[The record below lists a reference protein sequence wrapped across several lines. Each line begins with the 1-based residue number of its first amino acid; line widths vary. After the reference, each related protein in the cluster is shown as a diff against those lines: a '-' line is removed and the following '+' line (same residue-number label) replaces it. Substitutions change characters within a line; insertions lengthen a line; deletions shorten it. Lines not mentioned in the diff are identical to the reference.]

1 MEAFFVVPYCVKFE
15 DSMAYGSHHYLTN
28 FRFQCIARETLYFA
42 EAADGSLPHEDDRA
56 AIRLLTT
63 EGYSRN
69 LAPVRVG
76 ERVAIFMTLG
86 AVTRSSAYGYFRT
99 VRFDGE
105 PVACGYQRIVAVA
118 AASDELAPLPR
129 SVTMHAGSLDERVP
143 HPRFVELAL
152 RGGSALRE
160 LFPERILRHAVE
172 VARTPLHASHP
183 HRKAWGAADE
193 AARGGEA
200 ARGDEAA
207 RGGEGEGRAK
217 VALLLPGQ
225 GSFDLRLLRAL
236 HARFDAA
243 RAAVA
248 EAEPAARAL
257 LGASLAALV
266 DGGEAEARAAL
277 DTCPDLDQLGIL
289 VQDHVAVA
297 LLRSAGLA
305 PDVVAGHS
313 FGEIAALAAGGAFSL
328 ATAAEVVCRRVLAL
342 RGAPPGRMLAAHTDA
357 ERLRDEVQALGRDDV
372 FVAVVNAADQAV
384 ASGTVDG
391 IAALERRLAGV
402 GVRATVLASRHAFH
416 SPLLAPAVGPFAGA
430 LARAGAAR
438 PALATYSPIDRV
450 FHGEGPLAPARL
462 LPMHLVTPL
471 DFGAAVRDLL
481 AAGCRTFVE
490 CGGGSTL
497 TALVRRNAPREP
509 GLRTIASFR
518 AGEDVAAELRRVVE
532 ALRAAGH
539 ALTEVAALPGGA
551 IRAGACA
558 APAAPTSTPAAPA
571 AAASTPAAPAAAAS
585 TPAAPAAAAS
595 TPAAPAAPAG
605 AAAPPIEAAAGPRGD
620 GPSPEAAPPIAI
632 VGMGAVLPGA
642 GGVEAYLEQLLAGTS
657 GIVDSGVRHP
667 ELATDFLSQ
676 GGRAPDKTYSL
687 LTGAVDALGPYA
699 AETGYD
705 ARALDRLPKTARMLA
720 CALAEARAR
729 AAALRDGAP
738 RRIVCL
744 LGSTADGSIEHD
756 EATLL
761 LGVERAL
768 AGLGADAAGREA
780 VVDALAGE
788 LGLDPERRAA
798 CRGHLEPL
806 ARVVRDVV
814 GEGVRTVVVDAACAS
829 SMHAVHLGAAM
840 LRRGLADVVIAGGA
854 YQPGPTN
861 ACQFSQFGGLSAT
874 GSRPFDASA
883 DGVVF
888 GEGAAVV
895 VLERLDDARARGD
908 RVDAVLLGS
917 GLSSDGPSP
926 SVTVPQSRGQSLAM
940 RRAYARAGVAP
951 RSVQYVEAHAT
962 ATPVGDATELK
973 ALAEV
978 FAGDAGAPRIA
989 LGSVKSLLGHTGWTA
1004 GVASL
1009 IKVVLAMR
1017 ERTIFPQH
1025 GFEAPSARIDLERS
1039 PFVIP
1044 GAAAPWTTEGGA
1056 PRRAALDSFG
1066 FGGTNA
1072 HLVVEEPRPDRGAP
1086 RDPRPSAR
1094 AAVPETRALCVVGLG
1109 AVFPG
1114 AGGAPAD
1121 APSDV
1126 LAFDE
1131 RALRLPAGARVLP
1144 DALEAMDP
1152 AQLLAVMAADRALA
1166 ALPARELGD
1175 RIGVVV
1181 GHEGKTR
1188 RGARANERIFGDRV
1202 ARALRARGVSPA
1214 LAGRVVDALRAGSPA
1229 TGPYTQP
1236 GNMPNVIAG
1245 RVANV
1250 LGLRGPNFV
1259 VDTSATSLLDALA
1272 AADLVLDEDCEV
1284 VLAGAVNAFSDEVA
1298 RGASA
1303 SGDPRP
1309 VGEAALL
1316 VALCTEATAARHAWP
1331 VLARLRVADGA
1342 AGGGVA
1348 DGALAAGGAVRPGA
1362 RLRGAEGAIELHAA
1376 IRGAREHGAA
1386 VVRWPSDARAVEV
1399 SPPGDGRAV
1408 ASGAVE
1414 VAGAGAVEVAGA
1426 GAVEV
1431 ARPAEA
1437 QAAPASAPAGFTT
1450 GTPIQVFVPRI
1461 TPAPATAPAA
1471 RVPSRVLHV
1480 CTDAALAADVR
1491 RAAPAGAR
1499 VLTLA
1504 VEAAPGAAAGA
1515 SPPASA
1521 APGGGEIPSIDARDE
1536 ARLHASFAA
1545 LASDDVDAVV
1555 VLTRAADARAFVD
1568 GAPGAYRPALRAL
1581 FGAARRYHDAIA
1593 RGDVSFAAVVLG
1605 AVDDAARLAPVT
1617 GAVGG
1622 FVKSLAR
1629 ELPSGDV
1636 RVVHT
1641 DARDAAAALGAL
1653 AAEWRRARPTVP
1665 EEVVDLGG
1673 VRHTVQLARA
1683 SVHGAPGARSLPPL
1697 GPGAVALV
1705 TGGARG
1711 ITAQFVEGLLERFG
1725 CRAVLLGRSRIEDAP
1740 PRVLA
1745 MTDAELD
1752 AYERDFYAEALRAEP
1767 GVRMAALR
1775 ERYGRIRA
1783 AREAHRVLTHLRSRG
1798 GVVDYHAVDVT
1809 RGEDVDRAVAAVAAA
1824 YGRIDLIVHGAG
1836 IQVSSRLTSKS
1847 LDLFER
1853 IVDTK
1858 LAGLSHLRRALARH
1872 LPDARPHVHLV
1883 TSAFSVLGNDGQPDY
1898 GAANEAMNRAAAY
1911 FAAEA
1916 DAGPWSSIAWLGW
1929 NGVGMTAGSE
1939 YSALGAARGLRGIE
1953 PEEGRRLFLELAAD
1967 RPVGAAQ
1974 VLLTDS
1980 EIERFAPRI
1989 AESAPVD
1996 AAAGAPVDA
2005 AAGAPAD
2012 GGASAP
2018 ANVCASAPAT
2028 APPRTAAASAPA
2040 AAPNLEW
2047 TLDPRVDP
2055 WLADHRA
2062 RSSAVAAG
2070 AFLVELAV
2078 RHALATAAEGG
2089 AVVREVRDVRFLEFL
2104 RLPDDNARAVRTV
2117 TARRERLPG
2126 GRVACAVE
2134 VRGDF
2139 VHRSGVVLR
2148 ADIVFATCV
2157 VELGAL
2163 HAGRDDLAP
2172 RHAGRVE
2179 GPSVRDPYA
2188 LPGAPVRHAGW
2199 FDHVGSFVLGTAV
2212 KSGRLR
2218 LPADRALE
2226 RQRAAAT
2233 PFLLLDALLTL
2244 GTLRREAS
2252 GAFPVCAAAGVARIR
2267 FGSAANDL
2275 ALRDAGGPV
2284 RLLAA
2289 VPEAADDRVLGAW
2302 AQALDPAGGVLLDV
2316 EGLEGR
2322 VVGRVTADA
2331 RPSAPAWLSV
2341 GAP

>member
-1 MEAFFVVPYCVKFE
+1 MGEYFVVPYCVKFE

-42 EAADGSLPHEDDRA
+42 EAADGTLPYEDDRA

-86 AVTRSSAYGYFRT
+86 GVTRSSAYGYFRT

-105 PVACGYQRIVAVA
+105 PVACGYQRIVAVSA
-118 AASDELAPLPR
+118 TSDELAPLSR
-129 SVTMHAGSLDERVP
+129 SVTMHVGALDEQVP
-143 HPRFVELAL
+143 HQRFVELAL

-160 LFPERILRHAVE
+160 LFPEHLLRHAVE
-172 VARTPLHASHP
+172 VARGPLHASRP
-183 HRKAWGAADE
+183 HRTQWSAAGAADE
-193 AARGGEA
+193 PAREGDPAREGRGGA
-200 ARGDEAA
+200 
-207 RGGEGEGRAK
+207 AK

-248 EAEPAARAL
+248 AAEPAARAL

-266 DGGEAEARAAL
+266 AAGEAEARGAL
-277 DTCPDLDQLGIL
+277 EACADLDQLGIL
-289 VQDHVAVA
+289 VQDYVAVA
-297 LLRSAGLA
+297 LLRSAGLE

-313 FGEIAALAAGGAFSL
+313 LGEIAALAAGGTFSL
-328 ATAAEVVCRRVLAL
+328 ATAAEIVCRRVLAL
-342 RGAPPGRMLAAHTDA
+342 RGAPPGRMLAAHTGA

-372 FVAVVNAADQAV
+372 FVAVANAADQAV
-384 ASGTVDG
+384 ASGTADG
-391 IAALERRLAGV
+391 IAALERRLEGA
-402 GVRATVLASRHAFH
+402 GVRATVLASRYAFH
-416 SPLLAPAVGPFAGA
+416 SPLLATAVGPFARAVG
-430 LARAGAAR
+430 RAGAAR

-450 FHGEGPLAPARL
+450 HYGEGPLAPARL

-471 DFGAAVRDLL
+471 DFGAAVRDLH

-490 CGGGSTL
+490 CGGGGTL
-497 TALVRRNAPREP
+497 TALVRRNAPP
-509 GLRTIASFR
+509 GPDLRVIATFR
-518 AGEDVAAELRRVVE
+518 AGEDVVAEHRRAVE

-539 ALTEVAALPGGA
+539 ALTAVAPLPEEDRDDRGSRGD
-551 IRAGACA
+551 A
-558 APAAPTSTPAAPA
+558 APASAAMPASAAPPATPAAPA
-571 AAASTPAAPAAAAS
+571 ATPDDDDAST
-585 TPAAPAAAAS
+585 
-595 TPAAPAAPAG
+595 AG
-605 AAAPPIEAAAGPRGD
+605 AT
-620 GPSPEAAPPIAI
+620 PIAI
-632 VGMGAVLPGA
+632 VGMGAVLPGS
-642 GGVEAYLEQLLAGTS
+642 GGVDAYRAQLRAGTC
-657 GIVDSGVRHP
+657 GITDTGARHP
-667 ELATDFLSQ
+667 ELATDFLNP
-676 GGRAPDKTYSL
+676 GRAADKTYSL
-687 LTGAVDALGPYA
+687 LVGTVDALGPYA
-699 AETGYD
+699 ERTGYD
-705 ARALDRLPKTARMLA
+705 APTLERLPKTARMLA
-720 CALAEARAR
+720 CALAEARSQ
-729 AAALRDGAP
+729 AAVLRDGAP
-738 RRIVCL
+738 LRIACL

-768 AGLGADAAGREA
+768 AGIAAGPADSAA
-780 VVDALAGE
+780 VAEALAGE
-788 LGLDPERRAA
+788 LGLDAERRAA

-814 GEGVRTVVVDAACAS
+814 REGVHTVVVDAACAS

-917 GLSSDGPSP
+917 GVSSDGPSP

-940 RRAYARAGVAP
+940 RRAYERAGVAP

-962 ATPVGDATELK
+962 ATPVGDATEFQ

-978 FAGDAGAPRIA
+978 FAGDEGAPRIA

-1009 IKVVLAMR
+1009 IKVVLAIR
-1017 ERTIFPQH
+1017 ERTLFAQH
-1025 GFEAPSARIDLERS
+1025 GFKAPSGRIDLPRS
-1039 PFVIP
+1039 PFAIST
-1044 GAAAPWTTEGGA
+1044 AAAPWTADGA
-1056 PRRAALDSFG
+1056 RPLRAALDSFG

-1072 HLVVEEPRPDRGAP
+1072 HLIVEEHRPGRHAPRPRP
-1086 RDPRPSAR
+1086 RHEA
-1094 AAVPETRALCVVGLG
+1094 RALCVVGLG

-1114 AGGAPAD
+1114 AVGAPAD

-1131 RALRLPAGARVLP
+1131 RALRLPARAPVLP

-1152 AQLLAVMAADRALA
+1152 TQLLAAMAAEKALA
-1166 ALPARELGD
+1166 ALPARELGE

-1188 RGARANERIFGDRV
+1188 RGARANERLFADRV

-1214 LAGRVVDALRAGSPA
+1214 LASATVGALRAGSPA

-1236 GNMPNVIAG
+1236 GNMPNVISG

-1250 LGLRGPNFV
+1250 FGLRGPNFV

-1284 VLAGAVNAFSDEVA
+1284 VLAGAVNAFSDDVA

-1303 SGDPRP
+1303 TRDPRP
-1309 VGEAALL
+1309 LGEAALL
-1316 VALCTEATAARHAWP
+1316 VALCTEDTAARHAWP
-1331 VLARLRVADGA
+1331 VLARLHVATGAGA
-1342 AGGGVA
+1342 AEGG
-1348 DGALAAGGAVRPGA
+1348 LAGRELVVNDPRGPRA
-1362 RLRGAEGAIELHAA
+1362 RLRGAEGAVELLAA
-1376 IRGAREHGAA
+1376 IRDARAHGAA
-1386 VVRWPSDARAVEV
+1386 VVRWPSDARAVHV
-1399 SPPGDGRAV
+1399 APPEGVRV
-1408 ASGAVE
+1408 
-1414 VAGAGAVEVAGA
+1414 
-1426 GAVEV
+1426 
-1431 ARPAEA
+1431 
-1437 QAAPASAPAGFTT
+1437 APAPPPSGFAT
-1450 GTPIQVFVPRI
+1450 GTPIHRYVPEIARV
-1461 TPAPATAPAA
+1461 PATGPAA
-1471 RVPSRVLHV
+1471 RVPSRILYV

-1491 RAAPAGAR
+1491 RAARSAEERAR
-1499 VLTLA
+1499 VLELA
-1504 VEAAPGAAAGA
+1504 GEAAPDDAPGTPGDL
-1515 SPPASA
+1515 A
-1521 APGGGEIPSIDARDE
+1521 APGSEAGGGGPSIDARDE
-1536 ARLHASFAA
+1536 QRLRASLGA
-1545 LASDDVDAVV
+1545 LAPDDVDAVV
-1555 VLTRAADARAFVD
+1555 VLTRAGDARAFLD
-1568 GAPGAYRPALRAL
+1568 GAPGSYRPALRAL
-1581 FGAARRYHDAIA
+1581 FGAARRYYDAVA
-1593 RGDVSFAAVVLG
+1593 RGDVAFAAVVVG
-1605 AVDDAARLAPVT
+1605 AVDPAGRLAPAS

-1629 ELPSGDV
+1629 ELPGGDV

-1641 DARDAAAALGAL
+1641 DAQGAAAALGAL
-1653 AAEWRRARPTVP
+1653 FEEWRRARPAAP

-1673 VRHTVQLARA
+1673 VRHVVQLARA
-1683 SVHGAPGARSLPPL
+1683 ASELTPRAASPL
-1697 GPGAVALV
+1697 GPGAVAIV

-1711 ITAQFVEGLLERFG
+1711 ITAQFVEGLLDRFG
-1725 CRAVLLGRSRIEDAP
+1725 CRAVLLGRSRLEDAP
-1740 PRVLA
+1740 PRTLA

-1752 AYERDFYAEALRAEP
+1752 AYEREFYAEALREGR
-1767 GVRMAALR
+1767 GVRMPALR
-1775 ERYGRIRA
+1775 ERYARIRS
-1783 AREAHRVLTHLRSRG
+1783 AREAHRVLSHLRARG
-1798 GVVDYHAVDVT
+1798 GSVDYHAADVT
-1809 RGEDVDRAVAAVAAA
+1809 SGADVDRAVAAVAAA
-1824 YGRIDLIVHGAG
+1824 YGRVDLIVHGAG

-1847 LDLFER
+1847 LELFER

-1858 LAGLSHLRRALARH
+1858 LAGLGHLRRALARH
-1872 LPDARPHVHLV
+1872 LPAARPHVHLV

-1898 GAANEAMNRAAAY
+1898 GAANEALNRAAAY

-1953 PEEGRRLFLELAAD
+1953 PEEGRQIFLDLVAE
-1967 RPVGAAQ
+1967 RPAGAAH

-1989 AESAPVD
+1989 A
-1996 AAAGAPVDA
+1996 AAGAPTPRIA
-2005 AAGAPAD
+2005 AAGAPA
-2012 GGASAP
+2012 S
-2018 ANVCASAPAT
+2018 
-2028 APPRTAAASAPA
+2028 PPDRT
-2040 AAPNLEW
+2040 W

-2055 WLADHRA
+2055 WLSDHRA

-2078 RHALATAAEGG
+2078 RHALATADGG
-2089 AVVREVRDVRFLEFL
+2089 ALVREVRDVRFLEFL
-2104 RLPDDNARAVRTV
+2104 HLPDDAAREVRTV
-2117 TARRERLPG
+2117 TTRHERLAG
-2126 GRVACAVE
+2126 GRAACAVE

-2148 ADIVFATCV
+2148 AGVVFATCV

-2163 HAGRDDLAP
+2163 DARRDALAP

-2179 GPSVRDPYA
+2179 GPAVRDPYA
-2188 LPGAPVRHAGW
+2188 SPGAPLRHAGW
-2199 FDHVGSFVLGTAV
+2199 FDHLGTFVLGDAL
-2212 KSGRLR
+2212 KSARFRAPEDGALGRL
-2218 LPADRALE
+2218 
-2226 RQRAAAT
+2226 RAAAT

-2244 GTLRREAS
+2244 GTLRRDEA
-2252 GAFPVCAAAGVARIR
+2252 GAFPVCAAGGVDRIR
-2267 FGSAANDL
+2267 FGAAANDL
-2275 ALRDAGGPV
+2275 AIRDAGGAV
-2284 RLLAA
+2284 RLVAA
-2289 VPEAADDRVLGAW
+2289 VPAAAGARVLGAW

-2316 EGLEGR
+2316 EGLEGL
-2322 VVGRVTADA
+2322 VVGRVAADA
-2331 RPSAPAWLSV
+2331 RGAAPASLPL
-2341 GAP
+2341 GAS

>member
-42 EAADGSLPHEDDRA
+42 EAADGSLPYEDDRA

-129 SVTMHAGSLDERVP
+129 SVTMHAGSLDERLP

-160 LFPERILRHAVE
+160 LFPERLLRHAVE
-172 VARTPLHASHP
+172 VARGPLHASRP
-183 HRKAWGAADE
+183 HHKAWGAAGEAAPERGAEAAPERGAE
-193 AARGGEA
+193 AARDGEA
-200 ARGDEAA
+200 ARG
-207 RGGEGEGRAK
+207 GRAK

-236 HARFDAA
+236 HARFAAA
-243 RAAVA
+243 REAVA
-248 EAEPAARAL
+248 ATEPAARAL

-266 DGGEAEARAAL
+266 AGEEAAARAAL
-277 DTCPDLDQLGIL
+277 EACPDLDQLGIL

-305 PDVVAGHS
+305 ADVVAGHS

-328 ATAAEVVCRRVLAL
+328 ATAAEIVCRRVLAL
-342 RGAPPGRMLAAHTDA
+342 RDAPPGRMLAAHTGAD
-357 ERLRDEVQALGRDDV
+357 RLRDEVKALGRDDV

-384 ASGTVDG
+384 ASGTAEG
-391 IAALERRLAGV
+391 IAALEQRLAAAGL
-402 GVRATVLASRHAFH
+402 RATVLASRRAFH

-450 FHGEGPLAPARL
+450 YHGEGPLAPARL

-471 DFGAAVRDLL
+471 DFGAAVRDLH

-490 CGGGSTL
+490 CGGGSAL
-497 TALVRRNAPREP
+497 TALVRRNAPAEP
-509 GLRTIASFR
+509 GLRVISTFR
-518 AGEDVAAELRRVVE
+518 AGEDVVAEHRRVVE

-539 ALTEVAALPGGA
+539 ALTEVAPLPVDA
-551 IRAGACA
+551 PRA
-558 APAAPTSTPAAPA
+558 APAASAPDDGAAPA
-571 AAASTPAAPAAAAS
+571 AAA
-585 TPAAPAAAAS
+585 
-595 TPAAPAAPAG
+595 
-605 AAAPPIEAAAGPRGD
+605 
-620 GPSPEAAPPIAI
+620 PIAI

-642 GGVEAYLEQLLAGTS
+642 GGVEAYLAQLLAGTC
-657 GIVDSGVRHP
+657 GIVDSGERHP
-667 ELATDFLSQ
+667 ELATDFLSP
-676 GGRAPDKTYSL
+676 GGRVADKTYSL
-687 LTGAVDALGPYA
+687 LTGTVDALGPYA

-705 ARALDRLPKTARMLA
+705 ARALERLPKTARMLA
-720 CALAEARAR
+720 CALAEARSR
-729 AAALRDGAP
+729 AAVLRERAP
-738 RRIVCL
+738 LRIACL

-768 AGLGADAAGREA
+768 AGLAAGAADRAA

-788 LGLDPERRAA
+788 LGLDAERRAA

-814 GEGVRTVVVDAACAS
+814 GEGARTVVVDAACAS

-895 VLERLDDARARGD
+895 VLERLDDAAARGD
-908 RVDAVLLGS
+908 RIDAVLLGS

-962 ATPVGDATELK
+962 ATPVGDATEFK

-1017 ERTIFPQH
+1017 ERTLFPQH
-1025 GFEAPSARIDLERS
+1025 GFQAPSARIDLEGS
-1039 PFVIP
+1039 PFAIST
-1044 GAAAPWTTEGGA
+1044 AAAPWTTEGTAGDGA
-1056 PRRAALDSFG
+1056 PLRAALDSFG

-1072 HLVVEEPRPDRGAP
+1072 HLVVEEHRPG
-1086 RDPRPSAR
+1086 RPAQRSSTRTAAR
-1094 AAVPETRALCVVGLG
+1094 RALCVVGLG

-1121 APSDV
+1121 APSEA

-1131 RALRLPAGARVLP
+1131 RALRLPTGARVLP

-1152 AQLLAVMAADRALA
+1152 AQLLAVMAAERALA
-1166 ALPARELGD
+1166 ALPARDLAE
-1175 RIGVVV
+1175 RVGVVV
-1181 GHEGKTR
+1181 GHEGKTG
-1188 RGARANERIFGDRV
+1188 RGARANERLFGDRV

-1236 GNMPNVIAG
+1236 GNMPNIISG

-1250 LGLRGPNFV
+1250 FGLRGPNFV

-1272 AADLVLDEDCEV
+1272 AADLVLDDDCEV
-1284 VLAGAVNAFSDEVA
+1284 VLAGAVNAFSDDVA

-1303 SGDPRP
+1303 TDDPRP

-1316 VALCTEATAARHAWP
+1316 VALCTEDTAARHAWP
-1331 VLARLRVADGA
+1331 VLARLHVAADA
-1342 AGGGVA
+1342 AEGGPPGR
-1348 DGALAAGGAVRPGA
+1348 ALAAGGALCPGA
-1362 RLRGAEGAIELHAA
+1362 RLRGAEGVVELHAA
-1376 IRGAREHGAA
+1376 IRDARAGGAA

-1399 SPPGDGRAV
+1399 APPGDVRV
-1408 ASGAVE
+1408 APSSDVQAPPSRE
-1414 VAGAGAVEVAGA
+1414 SRVAP
-1426 GAVEV
+1426 
-1431 ARPAEA
+1431 PA
-1437 QAAPASAPAGFTT
+1437 AAPSAPAAAPAGFTT

-1461 TPAPATAPAA
+1461 APAPATGPAA
-1471 RVPSRVLHV
+1471 RVPSRVVHV

-1491 RAAPAGAR
+1491 RAAPAGSR
-1499 VLTLA
+1499 VLALA
-1504 VEAAPGAAAGA
+1504 VEAAPDAGSDGAG
-1515 SPPASA
+1515 
-1521 APGGGEIPSIDARDE
+1521 IPSLDGRDE
-1536 ARLHASFAA
+1536 ARLSASFAA
-1545 LASDDVDAVV
+1545 LSPDDVDAVV

-1593 RGDVSFAAVVLG
+1593 RGEVSFAAVVVG
-1605 AVDDAARLAPVT
+1605 AVDAAARLAPLT

-1629 ELPSGDV
+1629 ELPGGDV

-1641 DARDAAAALGAL
+1641 DARDAAAALRAL
-1653 AAEWRRARPTVP
+1653 SDEWRRARPAVP

-1673 VRHTVQLARA
+1673 ARHSVQLARA
-1683 SVHGAPGARSLPPL
+1683 SSAPPARALPPL
-1697 GPGAVALV
+1697 GAGSVALV

-1740 PRVLA
+1740 PRTLA

-1752 AYERDFYAEALRAEP
+1752 AYERDFYAESLRAER
-1767 GVRMAALR
+1767 GVKMAALR
-1775 ERYGRIRA
+1775 ERYARIRA
-1783 AREAHRVLTHLRSRG
+1783 AREAHRVLSHLRGRG
-1798 GVVDYHAVDVT
+1798 GSVDYHAVDVT

-1824 YGRIDLIVHGAG
+1824 YGRVDLVVHGAG

-1847 LDLFER
+1847 LELFER

-1898 GAANEAMNRAAAY
+1898 GAANEAMNRAAACL
-1911 FAAEA
+1911 AAEP
-1916 DAGPWSSIAWLGW
+1916 DAGPWSTIAWLGW

-1953 PEEGRRLFLELAAD
+1953 AEEGRRLFLELAAD
-1967 RPVGAAQ
+1967 SPVGAAQ

-1989 AESAPVD
+1989 AAAGAAAIAPAGAPERA
-1996 AAAGAPVDA
+1996 AAAGSPEVAPR
-2005 AAGAPAD
+2005 
-2012 GGASAP
+2012 
-2018 ANVCASAPAT
+2018 
-2028 APPRTAAASAPA
+2028 RT
-2040 AAPNLEW
+2040 W

-2055 WLADHRA
+2055 WLSDHRA

-2078 RHALATAAEGG
+2078 RHALATAAEGA
-2089 AVVREVRDVRFLEFL
+2089 AVVREVRDVRFREFL
-2104 RLPDDNARAVRTV
+2104 RLADDAARDVRTV
-2117 TARRERLPG
+2117 TARREPLPG

-2148 ADIVFATCV
+2148 PDVVFATCV
-2157 VELGAL
+2157 VELGAV
-2163 HAGRDDLAP
+2163 HVRRDGLAP

-2188 LPGAPVRHAGW
+2188 SPGAPVRHAGW
-2199 FDHVGSFVLGTAV
+2199 FDHVGSFVLGTAL
-2212 KSGRLR
+2212 KSGWLR

-2226 RQRAAAT
+2226 RQRGAAT

-2244 GTLRREAS
+2244 GTLRRDEA
-2252 GAFPVCAAAGVARIR
+2252 GAFPVCAAAGVDRIR

-2289 VPEAADDRVLGAW
+2289 VPAAADDRVLGAW
-2302 AQALDPAGGVLLDV
+2302 AQAIDPAGGVLLDV

-2322 VVGRVTADA
+2322 VIGRVAADA
-2331 RPSAPAWLSV
+2331 RAFVDGAPASLSL

>member
-1 MEAFFVVPYCVKFE
+1 MGAFFVVPYCVKFE
-15 DSMAYGSHHYLTN
+15 DTMAYGSHHFLTN

-42 EAADGSLPHEDDRA
+42 EAADGTLPHEEDRA

-118 AASDELAPLPR
+118 AASEELAPLPR
-129 SVTMHAGSLDERVP
+129 SVTMHVGALDERVA

-160 LFPERILRHAVE
+160 LFPEHLLRHAVE
-172 VARTPLHASHP
+172 VARGPLHASHP
-183 HRKAWGAADE
+183 HRKQWGAEDE
-193 AARGGEA
+193 PARGVEPAREGEAGRGGEPA
-200 ARGDEAA
+200 
-207 RGGEGEGRAK
+207 EGGRAK

-225 GSFDLRLLRAL
+225 GSFDLRLLRGL

-243 RAAVA
+243 REAIDA
-248 EAEPAARAL
+248 AEPAAREL

-266 DGGEAEARAAL
+266 AGDEAEARAAL
-277 DTCPDLDQLGIL
+277 EACADLDQLGIL
-289 VQDHVAVA
+289 VQGHVAAA

-305 PDVVAGHS
+305 ADVVAGHS
-313 FGEIAALAAGGAFSL
+313 FGEIAALAASGAFSL

-342 RGAPPGRMLAAHTDA
+342 RSAPPGRMLAAHAGAD
-357 ERLRDEVQALGRDDV
+357 RLRDEVQALGRDDV
-372 FVAVVNAADQAV
+372 FVAVANGADQAV
-384 ASGTVDG
+384 ASGTAEG
-391 IAALERRLAGV
+391 IAALERRLAGA
-402 GVRATVLASRHAFH
+402 GVRATVLASRYPFH
-416 SPLLAPAVGPFAGA
+416 SPLLASAIGPFASA
-430 LARAGAAR
+430 LGRAAAAR

-450 FHGEGPLAPARL
+450 HYGEGPLAPARL

-471 DFGAAVRDLL
+471 DFGAAVRDLV

-497 TALVRRNAPREP
+497 TALVRRSAPQEP
-509 GLRTIASFR
+509 GLRVISTFR
-518 AGEDVAAELRRVVE
+518 AGEDVAAEHRRVVE

-539 ALTEVAALPGGA
+539 ALTEVAPLPGDDRDARRPG
-551 IRAGACA
+551 
-558 APAAPTSTPAAPA
+558 
-571 AAASTPAAPAAAAS
+571 
-585 TPAAPAAAAS
+585 
-595 TPAAPAAPAG
+595 AG
-605 AAAPPIEAAAGPRGD
+605 AAASSPAVVSSPAAASSPAVAEIPAAPSAAAAPATDPHD
-620 GPSPEAAPPIAI
+620 GAASPEGASPIAI

-642 GGVEAYLEQLLAGTS
+642 GGVDAYLAQLLAGTS
-657 GIVDSGVRHP
+657 GIVDSGERNP
-667 ELATDFLSQ
+667 ELATDFLSP
-676 GGRAPDKTYSL
+676 GGRAADKTYSL
-687 LTGAVDALGPYA
+687 LTGTVDALGPYA
-699 AETGYD
+699 ERTGYD
-705 ARALDRLPKTARMLA
+705 ARALERLPKTARMLA
-720 CALAEARAR
+720 CALAEARSR
-729 AAALRDGAP
+729 AAVLRDRAP
-738 RRIVCL
+738 LRIACL

-768 AGLGADAAGREA
+768 AGVAADAAARAA
-780 VVDALAGE
+780 VVGALADE
-788 LGLDPERRAA
+788 LGLDAERRAA

-814 GEGVRTVVVDAACAS
+814 GEGVHTVVVDAACAS

-908 RVDAVLLGS
+908 RVDALLLGS

-926 SVTVPQSRGQSLAM
+926 SVTVPQRRGQTLAM
-940 RRAYARAGVAP
+940 RRAYAQAGVAP
-951 RSVQYVEAHAT
+951 RAVQYVEAHAT
-962 ATPVGDATELK
+962 ATPVGDATEFQ

-1017 ERTIFPQH
+1017 ERTLFAQH
-1025 GFEAPSARIDLERS
+1025 GFKAPSGRIDLSGS
-1039 PFVIP
+1039 PFAITT
-1044 GAAAPWTTEGGA
+1044 AAAPWTAEGGG
-1056 PRRAALDSFG
+1056 PLRAALDSFG

-1072 HLVVEEPRPDRGAP
+1072 HLVVEELRPGRRAPRPPP
-1086 RDPRPSAR
+1086 RDAG
-1094 AAVPETRALCVVGLG
+1094 RALCVVGLG

-1152 AQLLAVMAADRALA
+1152 TQLLAAMAAEKALA
-1166 ALPARELGD
+1166 ALPAREMGD

-1236 GNMPNVIAG
+1236 GNMPNIISG

-1272 AADLVLDEDCEV
+1272 AADLVLDDDCEV
-1284 VLAGAVNAFSDEVA
+1284 VLAGAVNAFSDDVA

-1303 SGDPRP
+1303 ADDPRP

-1316 VALCTEATAARHAWP
+1316 VALCTEDTAARNAWP
-1331 VLARLRVADGA
+1331 VLARLHV
-1342 AGGGVA
+1342 
-1348 DGALAAGGAVRPGA
+1348 AAGGAEGGLPGRELSVGGPGA
-1362 RLRGAEGAIELHAA
+1362 RLRGAEGVIELHAA
-1376 IRGAREHGAA
+1376 IRDAGVDRRAAAA
-1386 VVRWPSDARAVEV
+1386 VVRWPSDPRVV
-1399 SPPGDGRAV
+1399 QV
-1408 ASGAVE
+1408 
-1414 VAGAGAVEVAGA
+1414 
-1426 GAVEV
+1426 
-1431 ARPAEA
+1431 
-1437 QAAPASAPAGFTT
+1437 APAGDARVAPAGDARVAPAGDARVAPAGDVQPAPAPAPAGFTT
-1450 GTPIQVFVPRI
+1450 GTPIQVYLPGI
-1461 TPAPATAPAA
+1461 APSPASGPAA
-1471 RVPSRVLHV
+1471 RVPSRVVYV
-1480 CTDAALAADVR
+1480 CTDAVLAADAR
-1491 RAAPAGAR
+1491 RAAPASAR
-1499 VLTLA
+1499 VLALA
-1504 VEAAPGAAAGA
+1504 GEAAPAA
-1515 SPPASA
+1515 A
-1521 APGGGEIPSIDARDE
+1521 APGSPRSLAAPAATADDGGSPSIDARDE
-1536 ARLHASFAA
+1536 ARLSASFAA
-1545 LASDDVDAVV
+1545 LAPDDVDAVV
-1555 VLTRAADARAFVD
+1555 VLTRAGDARAFVD
-1568 GAPGAYRPALRAL
+1568 GAPGSYRPALRAL

-1593 RGDVSFAAVVLG
+1593 RGDVSFAAVVVG
-1605 AVDDAARLAPVT
+1605 AVDAAARLAPLT

-1629 ELPSGDV
+1629 ELPGGDV

-1641 DARDAAAALGAL
+1641 DARDVAAALGAL
-1653 AAEWRRARPTVP
+1653 SDEWRRARPAVP
-1665 EEVVDLGG
+1665 EEVIDLGG
-1673 VRHTVQLARA
+1673 ARHTVQLTRASSARPARA
-1683 SVHGAPGARSLPPL
+1683 RPPL
-1697 GPGAVALV
+1697 GADAVALV

-1711 ITAQFVEGLLERFG
+1711 ITAQFVEGLLDRFG
-1725 CRAVLLGRSRIEDAP
+1725 CRAVLLGRSRLEDAP
-1740 PRVLA
+1740 PRTVA
-1745 MTDAELD
+1745 MTDAEFD
-1752 AYERDFYAEALRAEP
+1752 AYERDFYAEALREDRGA
-1767 GVRMAALR
+1767 RMVALR
-1775 ERYGRIRA
+1775 ERYARIRA
-1783 AREAHRVLTHLRSRG
+1783 AREAHRVLAHLRARG
-1798 GVVDYHAVDVT
+1798 GIVDYHAVDVT
-1809 RGEDVDRAVAAVAAA
+1809 RAEDVDRAVAAVAAA
-1824 YGRIDLIVHGAG
+1824 YGRVDLVVHGAG
-1836 IQVSSRLTSKS
+1836 IQASSRLTSKS

-1858 LAGLSHLRRALARH
+1858 LAGLAHLRCALARH
-1872 LPDARPHVHLV
+1872 LPAARPHVHLV

-1939 YSALGAARGLRGIE
+1939 YSALGAARGLRGVE
-1953 PEEGRRLFLELAAD
+1953 PEEGRRIFLDLVAE

-1989 AESAPVD
+1989 A
-1996 AAAGAPVDA
+1996 AAGAE
-2005 AAGAPAD
+2005 
-2012 GGASAP
+2012 ASAR
-2018 ANVCASAPAT
+2018 SAV
-2028 APPRTAAASAPA
+2028 APSST
-2040 AAPNLEW
+2040 W

-2062 RSSAVAAG
+2062 RSSAVVAG
-2070 AFLVELAV
+2070 AFLVELCV

-2089 AVVREVRDVRFLEFL
+2089 ALVREVRDVRFLEFL
-2104 RLPDDNARAVRTV
+2104 RLPDGAARDVRAVT
-2117 TARRERLPG
+2117 TRRERLAG
-2126 GRVACAVE
+2126 GRAACAVE

-2148 ADIVFATCV
+2148 ADVVFATCV
-2157 VELGAL
+2157 VELGAI
-2163 HAGRDDLAP
+2163 HVRRDALAP
-2172 RHAGRVE
+2172 RRAGRVD
-2179 GPSVRDPYA
+2179 GPLFRDPYA
-2188 LPGAPVRHAGW
+2188 SSGSPVRHAGW
-2199 FDHVGSFVLGTAV
+2199 FDHLGSFVLGAALKSARLQLTAD
-2212 KSGRLR
+2212 
-2218 LPADRALE
+2218 PALE

-2244 GTLRREAS
+2244 GTLRRDES
-2252 GAFPVCAAAGVARIR
+2252 GAFPVCAAGGVDRIR
-2267 FGSAANDL
+2267 FGAAANDL
-2275 ALRDAGGPV
+2275 AIRDAGGPV
-2284 RLLAA
+2284 RLVAT
-2289 VPEAADDRVLGAW
+2289 VPAAADDRVLGAW
-2302 AQALDPAGGVLLDV
+2302 AQALDATGGVLLDV

-2322 VVGRVTADA
+2322 VVGRVAAEA
-2331 RPSAPAWLSV
+2331 RPAAPASLPL
-2341 GAP
+2341 GAL

>member
-1 MEAFFVVPYCVKFE
+1 MGEFFVVPYCVKFE

-69 LAPVRVG
+69 LSPVRVG

-105 PVACGYQRIVAVA
+105 PVACGYQRIVAVGA
-118 AASDELAPLPR
+118 TSDELAPLPG
-129 SVTMHAGSLDERVP
+129 SVTMHVGALDEEVP
-143 HPRFVELAL
+143 HQRFVELAL

-160 LFPERILRHAVE
+160 LFPERLLRHAVE
-172 VARTPLHASHP
+172 VARAPLHASRP
-183 HRKAWGAADE
+183 HRTQWSAAGAAGAADE
-193 AARGGEA
+193 PAPGEAPARAGRGGA
-200 ARGDEAA
+200 
-207 RGGEGEGRAK
+207 AK

-266 DGGEAEARAAL
+266 AAGEAEARAAL
-277 DTCPDLDQLGIL
+277 DACADLDQLGIL
-289 VQDHVAVA
+289 VQDYVAVA
-297 LLRSAGLA
+297 LLRSAGLE

-313 FGEIAALAAGGAFSL
+313 LGEIAALAAAGAFSL
-328 ATAAEVVCRRVLAL
+328 ATAAELVGRRVLAL
-342 RGAPPGRMLAAHTDA
+342 RGAPPGRMLAAHTGA
-357 ERLRDEVQALGRDDV
+357 ERLRDEVRALGRDDV
-372 FVAVVNAADQAV
+372 FVSVINAADQAV
-384 ASGTVDG
+384 ASGTADG
-391 IAALERRLAGV
+391 IAALERRLEAA
-402 GVRATVLASRHAFH
+402 GVRATVLASRYAFH
-416 SPLLAPAVGPFAGA
+416 SPLLAPAVGPFASAA
-430 LARAGAAR
+430 LRAGAAR
-438 PALATYSPIDRV
+438 SALATYSPIDRV
-450 FHGEGPLAPARL
+450 HYGEGALAPARL

-471 DFGAAVRDLL
+471 DFGAAVRDLH

-490 CGGGSTL
+490 CGGGSAL
-497 TALVRRNAPREP
+497 TALVRRSAPP
-509 GLRTIASFR
+509 GPDLRVIATFR
-518 AGEDVAAELRRVVE
+518 AGEDVVAEHRRAVE

-539 ALTEVAALPGGA
+539 ALTAVAALPGEERDDRRPREG
-551 IRAGACA
+551 A
-558 APAAPTSTPAAPA
+558 APASAVAPASAAVPASAVAPASPAAPE
-571 AAASTPAAPAAAAS
+571 ASPHDD
-585 TPAAPAAAAS
+585 
-595 TPAAPAAPAG
+595 PAAPAG
-605 AAAPPIEAAAGPRGD
+605 AA
-620 GPSPEAAPPIAI
+620 PIAI
-632 VGMGAVLPGA
+632 VGMGAVLPGS
-642 GGVEAYLEQLLAGTS
+642 GGVDAYLAQLRSGTC
-657 GIVDSGVRHP
+657 GIADTGARHP
-667 ELATDFLSQ
+667 ELATDFLSP
-676 GGRAPDKTYSL
+676 GRAADKTYSL
-687 LTGAVDALGPYA
+687 LVGTVDALGPYA
-699 AETGYD
+699 ERTGYD
-705 ARALDRLPKTARMLA
+705 ARTLERLPKTARMLA
-720 CALAEARAR
+720 CALAEAKAQ
-729 AAALRDGAP
+729 AAVLRDGAP
-738 RRIVCL
+738 LRIACL

-768 AGLGADAAGREA
+768 AGVAADPADRAAVAEA
-780 VVDALAGE
+780 VAGE
-788 LGLDPERRAA
+788 LGLDAERRAA
-798 CRGHLEPL
+798 CRGHVEPL

-814 GEGVRTVVVDAACAS
+814 REGVRTVVVDAACAS

-917 GLSSDGPSP
+917 GVSSDGPSP

-940 RRAYARAGVAP
+940 RRAYAAAGVTP

-962 ATPVGDATELK
+962 ATPVGDATEHT

-978 FAGDAGAPRIA
+978 FAGEDGAPRIA

-1009 IKVVLAMR
+1009 IKVVLAIR
-1017 ERTIFPQH
+1017 ERTIFAQH
-1025 GFEAPSARIDLERS
+1025 GFRAPSGRIDLARS
-1039 PFVIP
+1039 PFAIP
-1044 GAAAPWTTEGGA
+1044 TAAAPWTADGGA
-1056 PRRAALDSFG
+1056 PLRAGLDSFG

-1072 HLVVEEPRPDRGAP
+1072 HLVVEEHRPGRHAPRPRPRGEA
-1086 RDPRPSAR
+1086 
-1094 AAVPETRALCVVGLG
+1094 RALCVVGLG

-1114 AGGAPAD
+1114 EGGAPAD
-1121 APSDV
+1121 APSDA

-1131 RALRLPAGARVLP
+1131 RALRLPARAPVLP

-1152 AQLLAVMAADRALA
+1152 TQLLAAMAAERALA
-1166 ALPARELGD
+1166 ALPARELGE

-1188 RGARANERIFGDRV
+1188 RGARANERIFADRV

-1214 LAGRVVDALRAGSPA
+1214 LASATVDALRAGSPA

-1236 GNMPNVIAG
+1236 GNMPNVISG

-1250 LGLRGPNFV
+1250 FGLRGPNFV
-1259 VDTSATSLLDALA
+1259 VDTSEASLLDALA

-1284 VLAGAVNAFSDEVA
+1284 VLAGAVNAFSDAVA

-1303 SGDPRP
+1303 TRDPRP
-1309 VGEAALL
+1309 VGEGALL
-1316 VALCTEATAARHAWP
+1316 VALCTEETAARHAFP
-1331 VLARLRVADGA
+1331 VLACLRVAPAAAAGA
-1342 AGGGVA
+1342 AEGV
-1348 DGALAAGGAVRPGA
+1348 LAGRELVVSGPGRPRA
-1362 RLRGAEGAIELHAA
+1362 RLRGAEGAVELLEA
-1376 IRGAREHGAA
+1376 IRGAGAHGAA
-1386 VVRWPSDARAVEV
+1386 AAVRWPSDTRAVEV
-1399 SPPGDGRAV
+1399 APPEGVR
-1408 ASGAVE
+1408 
-1414 VAGAGAVEVAGA
+1414 
-1426 GAVEV
+1426 
-1431 ARPAEA
+1431 
-1437 QAAPASAPAGFTT
+1437 AAPPSRVAPAPGVAPAPSVAPAPGVAPAPAPSGFAT
-1450 GTPIQVFVPRI
+1450 GTPIHCYVPEIARV
-1461 TPAPATAPAA
+1461 PAAGPAA
-1471 RVPSRVLHV
+1471 RVPSRVLYV
-1480 CTDAALAADVR
+1480 CADAALAADVR
-1491 RAAPAGAR
+1491 RAARSAEERAR
-1499 VLTLA
+1499 VLELA
-1504 VEAAPGAAAGA
+1504 GDAALDAARGLAAPASEAA
-1515 SPPASA
+1515 
-1521 APGGGEIPSIDARDE
+1521 GGGGPSIDASDE
-1536 ARLHASFAA
+1536 QRLSASLRA
-1545 LASDDVDAVV
+1545 LAPDDVDAVV
-1555 VLTRAADARAFVD
+1555 VLTRAEDARAFVD
-1568 GAPGAYRPALRAL
+1568 GAPGSYRPALRAL
-1581 FGAARRYHDAIA
+1581 FGAARRYYDAVA
-1593 RGDVSFAAVVLG
+1593 RGDVAFAAVVVG
-1605 AVDDAARLAPVT
+1605 AVDPAGRLAPAS

-1629 ELPSGDV
+1629 ELPGGDV

-1641 DARDAAAALGAL
+1641 DALDAAAALGAL
-1653 AAEWRRARPTVP
+1653 FEEWRRARPATP

-1673 VRHTVQLARA
+1673 VRHVVQLARPSSAPPARAA
-1683 SVHGAPGARSLPPL
+1683 SPL
-1697 GPGAVALV
+1697 GPDAVALV

-1711 ITAQFVEGLLERFG
+1711 ITAQFVEALLDRFG
-1725 CRAVLLGRSRIEDAP
+1725 CRAVLLGRSRLEDAP
-1740 PRVLA
+1740 PRTLA

-1752 AYERDFYAEALRAEP
+1752 AYERDFYAEALREGR

-1783 AREAHRVLTHLRSRG
+1783 AREAHRVLTHLRARG
-1798 GVVDYHAVDVT
+1798 GSVDYHAADVT
-1809 RGEDVDRAVAAVAAA
+1809 SAADVERAVAAVAAA
-1824 YGRIDLIVHGAG
+1824 YGRVDLIVHGAG

-1847 LDLFER
+1847 LELFER

-1858 LAGLSHLRRALARH
+1858 LAGLGHLRRALARH
-1872 LPDARPHVHLV
+1872 LPAARPHVHLV

-1898 GAANEAMNRAAAY
+1898 GAANEAMNRAAAC

-1939 YSALGAARGLRGIE
+1939 YSALGAARALRGIE
-1953 PEEGRRLFLELAAD
+1953 PEEGRQIFLDLAAE

-1989 AESAPVD
+1989 AASGPRAAASGPRA
-1996 AAAGAPVDA
+1996 AAAGAP
-2005 AAGAPAD
+2005 
-2012 GGASAP
+2012 GGPEERA
-2018 ANVCASAPAT
+2018 
-2028 APPRTAAASAPA
+2028 
-2040 AAPNLEW
+2040 W

-2055 WLADHRA
+2055 WLSDHRA

-2078 RHALATAAEGG
+2078 RHALAAADAG
-2089 AVVREVRDVRFLEFL
+2089 AVVHEVRDVRFLELL
-2104 RLPDDNARAVRTV
+2104 RLPDDAAREVRTV
-2117 TARRERLPG
+2117 TTRSERLDG

-2139 VHRSGVVLR
+2139 VHRSGLVLR
-2148 ADIVFATCV
+2148 AGVPFATCV
-2157 VELGAL
+2157 VELGAID
-2163 HAGRDDLAP
+2163 ARRDVLAP
-2172 RHAGRVE
+2172 RHAGRVD
-2179 GPSVRDPYA
+2179 GPAFRDPYA
-2188 LPGAPVRHAGW
+2188 SPGAPLRHAGW
-2199 FDHVGSFVLGTAV
+2199 FDHLGTFVLGAALTSARFRPP
-2212 KSGRLR
+2212 K
-2218 LPADRALE
+2218 DRALS
-2226 RQRAAAT
+2226 RLRAAAT

-2244 GTLRREAS
+2244 GVLRRDEA
-2252 GAFPVCAAAGVARIR
+2252 GAFPVCAAGGVDRIR
-2267 FGSAANDL
+2267 FGAAANDL
-2275 ALRDAGGPV
+2275 AIRDAGGPV
-2284 RLLAA
+2284 RLVAA
-2289 VPEAADDRVLGAW
+2289 APTAAGDRVLGAW
-2302 AQALDPAGGVLLDV
+2302 AQALDPAGGVLLDL
-2316 EGLEGR
+2316 EGLVGLA
-2322 VVGRVTADA
+2322 VGRVAADA
-2331 RPSAPAWLSV
+2331 RPAAPASLPL

>member
-1 MEAFFVVPYCVKFE
+1 MGEFFVVPYCVKFE
-15 DSMAYGSHHYLTN
+15 DSMAYGSHHFLTN

-42 EAADGSLPHEDDRA
+42 EAADGTLPHEDDRA

-69 LAPVRVG
+69 LSPVRVG

-105 PVACGYQRIVAVA
+105 PVACGYQRIVAVGA
-118 AASDELAPLPR
+118 TSDELAPLPR
-129 SVTMHAGSLDERVP
+129 SVTLHVGAIDEQVP
-143 HPRFVELAL
+143 HQRFVELAL

-160 LFPERILRHAVE
+160 LFPERLLRHAVE
-172 VARTPLHASHP
+172 VARGPLHASRP
-183 HRKAWGAADE
+183 HHTRWAAAGAAE
-193 AARGGEA
+193 GAARGGEPA
-200 ARGDEAA
+200 EEGAPARE
-207 RGGEGEGRAK
+207 GGGGAAK

-248 EAEPAARAL
+248 AAEPAARAL

-266 DGGEAEARAAL
+266 TAGEAEARAAL
-277 DTCPDLDQLGIL
+277 EACADLDQLGIL
-289 VQDHVAVA
+289 VQDYVAVA
-297 LLRSAGLA
+297 LLRAAGLE

-313 FGEIAALAAGGAFSL
+313 LGEIAALAAGGAFSL
-328 ATAAEVVCRRVLAL
+328 EAAAEIVGRRVLAL
-342 RGAPPGRMLAAHTDA
+342 RGAPPGRMLAAHTGA

-372 FVAVVNAADQAV
+372 FVSVINAADQAV
-384 ASGTVDG
+384 ASGTADG
-391 IAALERRLAGV
+391 IAALERRLAGA
-402 GVRATVLASRHAFH
+402 GVRATSLASRYAFH
-416 SPLLAPAVGPFAGA
+416 SPLLATAVGPFARA
-430 LARAGAAR
+430 VWRAGAAR

-450 FHGEGPLAPARL
+450 HYGEGPLAPARL

-471 DFGAAVRDLL
+471 DFGAAVRDLH

-497 TALVRRNAPREP
+497 TALVRRSAPP
-509 GLRTIASFR
+509 GPDLRAIATFR
-518 AGEDVAAELRRVVE
+518 AGEDVVAEHRRAVE

-539 ALTEVAALPGGA
+539 ALTEVAALPEGEQGVRRPPA
-551 IRAGACA
+551 SA
-558 APAAPTSTPAAPA
+558 APSIAAVPASAAPLEGPAAPPTSPAAPE
-571 AAASTPAAPAAAAS
+571 AS
-585 TPAAPAAAAS
+585 
-595 TPAAPAAPAG
+595 
-605 AAAPPIEAAAGPRGD
+605 PRGD
-620 GPSPEAAPPIAI
+620 DASPAGSAPIAI
-632 VGMGAVLPGA
+632 VGMGAVLPGS
-642 GGVEAYLEQLLAGTS
+642 GGVDAYLAQLLAGTC
-657 GIVDSGVRHP
+657 GIADTGARHP
-667 ELATDFLSQ
+667 ELATDFLSP
-676 GGRAPDKTYSL
+676 GRAADKTYSL
-687 LTGAVDALGPYA
+687 LVGTVDALGPYA
-699 AETGYD
+699 ERTGYD
-705 ARALDRLPKTARMLA
+705 ARTLERLPKTARMLA
-720 CALAEARAR
+720 CALAEAKAQ
-729 AAALRDGAP
+729 AAVLRDGAP
-738 RRIVCL
+738 LRISCL

-768 AGLGADAAGREA
+768 AGVDADPADRAAAAE
-780 VVDALAGE
+780 ALAGE
-788 LGLDPERRAA
+788 LGLDAERRAA

-814 GEGVRTVVVDAACAS
+814 REGVRTVVVDAACAS

-917 GLSSDGPSP
+917 GVSSDGPSP

-962 ATPVGDATELK
+962 ATPVGDATEHK

-978 FAGDAGAPRIA
+978 FAGEEGAPRIA

-1009 IKVVLAMR
+1009 IKVVLAIR
-1017 ERTIFPQH
+1017 ERTIFAQH
-1025 GFEAPSARIDLERS
+1025 GFRAPSGRIDLARS

-1044 GAAAPWTTEGGA
+1044 TAAAPWTSGGDA
-1056 PRRAALDSFG
+1056 PLRAGLDSFG

-1072 HLVVEEPRPDRGAP
+1072 HLVVEEHRPGRHAERPRPRGEA
-1086 RDPRPSAR
+1086 
-1094 AAVPETRALCVVGLG
+1094 RALCVVGLG

-1114 AGGAPAD
+1114 EGGAPAD
-1121 APSDV
+1121 APSDA

-1131 RALRLPAGARVLP
+1131 RALRLPARAPVLP

-1152 AQLLAVMAADRALA
+1152 TQLLAAMAAEKALA
-1166 ALPARELGD
+1166 ALPARELGE

-1188 RGARANERIFGDRV
+1188 RGARANERIFADRV

-1214 LAGRVVDALRAGSPA
+1214 LASATVDALRAGSPA

-1236 GNMPNVIAG
+1236 GNMPNIISG

-1250 LGLRGPNFV
+1250 FGLRGPNFV

-1272 AADLVLDEDCEV
+1272 AAELVLDEDCEI
-1284 VLAGAVNAFSDEVA
+1284 VLAGAVNAFSDDVA
-1298 RGASA
+1298 AGASA
-1303 SGDPRP
+1303 ARDPRP
-1309 VGEAALL
+1309 VGEGALL
-1316 VALCTEATAARHAWP
+1316 VALCTEDTAARHAFP
-1331 VLARLRVADGA
+1331 VLARLSVVAGA
-1342 AGGGVA
+1342 AAGVA
-1348 DGALAAGGAVRPGA
+1348 GAAEGGPAGRELVVGGPRRPRA
-1362 RLRGAEGAIELHAA
+1362 RLRGAEGVVELLEA
-1376 IRGAREHGAA
+1376 IRDARARGAA
-1386 VVRWPSDARAVEV
+1386 VVRWPSDARAVQV
-1399 SPPGDGRAV
+1399 APP
-1408 ASGAVE
+1408 
-1414 VAGAGAVEVAGA
+1414 
-1426 GAVEV
+1426 EV
-1431 ARPAEA
+1431 ARVETSSHVAPAPRV
-1437 QAAPASAPAGFTT
+1437 APASHVAPAPAASGFAT
-1450 GTPIQVFVPRI
+1450 GTPIHCYVPEIARV
-1461 TPAPATAPAA
+1461 PATGPAA
-1471 RVPSRVLHV
+1471 RVPSRVLYV
-1480 CTDAALAADVR
+1480 CADAALAAGVR
-1491 RAAPAGAR
+1491 RAARSAEERAR
-1499 VLTLA
+1499 VLDLA
-1504 VEAAPGAAAGA
+1504 GEAAPDAAPGA
-1515 SPPASA
+1515 PREPA
-1521 APGGGEIPSIDARDE
+1521 APEAGGGPSIDARDE
-1536 ARLHASFAA
+1536 QRLSASFQA
-1545 LASDDVDAVV
+1545 LAPDDVDAVV
-1555 VLTRAADARAFVD
+1555 VLARAEDARAFLD
-1568 GAPGAYRPALRAL
+1568 GAPGSYRPALRAL
-1581 FGAARRYHDAIA
+1581 FGAARRYYDAVA
-1593 RGDVSFAAVVLG
+1593 RGDVAFAAVVVG
-1605 AVDDAARLAPVT
+1605 AIDPAGRLAPAS

-1629 ELPSGDV
+1629 ELPGGDV

-1641 DARDAAAALGAL
+1641 DAQDPAAALGAL
-1653 AAEWRRARPTVP
+1653 FEEWRRARPAAP

-1673 VRHTVQLARA
+1673 VRHVVQLARPSGPPARAA
-1683 SVHGAPGARSLPPL
+1683 SPL
-1697 GPGAVALV
+1697 GPDAVAIV

-1711 ITAQFVEGLLERFG
+1711 ITAQFVEGLLDRFG
-1725 CRAVLLGRSRIEDAP
+1725 CRAVLLGRSRLEDAP
-1740 PRVLA
+1740 PQTLA

-1752 AYERDFYAEALRAEP
+1752 AYERDFYAEALREGR

-1775 ERYGRIRA
+1775 ERYARIRA
-1783 AREAHRVLTHLRSRG
+1783 AREAHRVLTHLRARG
-1798 GVVDYHAVDVT
+1798 GSVDYHAADVT
-1809 RGEDVDRAVAAVAAA
+1809 SAADVDRAVAAVAAA
-1824 YGRIDLIVHGAG
+1824 YGRVDLIVHGAG

-1847 LDLFER
+1847 LELFER

-1858 LAGLSHLRRALARH
+1858 LAGLCHLRRALARH
-1872 LPDARPHVHLV
+1872 LPAARPHVHLV

-1898 GAANEAMNRAAAY
+1898 GAANEAMNRAAACL
-1911 FAAEA
+1911 AAEA
-1916 DAGPWSSIAWLGW
+1916 DAGPWSSVAWLGW

-1953 PEEGRRLFLELAAD
+1953 PEEGRQIFLDLVAE

-1980 EIERFAPRI
+1980 EIERFTPRI
-1989 AESAPVD
+1989 AAPGSS
-1996 AAAGAPVDA
+1996 AAAPG
-2005 AAGAPAD
+2005 
-2012 GGASAP
+2012 
-2018 ANVCASAPAT
+2018 
-2028 APPRTAAASAPA
+2028 PRAAAASAPDSPPERA
-2040 AAPNLEW
+2040 W

-2055 WLADHRA
+2055 WLSDHRA
-2062 RSSAVAAG
+2062 RSGAVAAG

-2078 RHALATAAEGG
+2078 RHALATAGGG
-2089 AVVREVRDVRFLEFL
+2089 ALVREVRDVRFLEFL
-2104 RLPDDNARAVRTV
+2104 RLPDDAAREVRTV
-2117 TARRERLPG
+2117 TTRSERLAG
-2126 GRVACAVE
+2126 GGVACAVE

-2148 ADIVFATCV
+2148 AGVPFATCV
-2157 VELGAL
+2157 VELGAID
-2163 HAGRDDLAP
+2163 ARRDALAP

-2179 GPSVRDPYA
+2179 GPAFRDPYA
-2188 LPGAPVRHAGW
+2188 SPGAPLRHAGW
-2199 FDHVGSFVLGTAV
+2199 FDHLGTFALGAALTSARFRAP
-2212 KSGRLR
+2212 K
-2218 LPADRALE
+2218 DRALS
-2226 RQRAAAT
+2226 RLRAAAT

-2244 GTLRREAS
+2244 GTLRRDES
-2252 GAFPVCAAAGVARIR
+2252 GAFPVCAAGGVDRIR
-2267 FGSAANDL
+2267 FGAAANDL
-2275 ALRDAGGPV
+2275 AIRDAGGPV
-2284 RLLAA
+2284 RLVAA
-2289 VPEAADDRVLGAW
+2289 APAAAGDRVLGAW

-2316 EGLEGR
+2316 EGLVGLA
-2322 VVGRVTADA
+2322 VGRVAAEA
-2331 RPSAPAWLSV
+2331 RPAAPASLPL